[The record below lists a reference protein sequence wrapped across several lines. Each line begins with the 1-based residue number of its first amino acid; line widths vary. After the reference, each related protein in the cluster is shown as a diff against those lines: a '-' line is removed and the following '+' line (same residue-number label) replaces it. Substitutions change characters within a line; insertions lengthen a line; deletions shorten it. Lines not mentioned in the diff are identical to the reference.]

1 MITLVT
7 GGSGSGKSSY
17 AEKLFS
23 EIKGIDLKYYLAT
36 MKVFDD
42 EGEKKV
48 ARHRKMRSDKGFL
61 TVEQPDDIDRAHEKM
76 EAGRKA
82 VLLECMSNLV
92 ANEMYRERIYTCD
105 EVAGKILEDI
115 KALEEK
121 VEHLVIVTNN
131 VFEDGIRYDKETTEY
146 LKTLDRINIFLAER
160 AEKVVEVVVGIPV
173 WYKGQEGK
181 NENI

>member
-23 EIKGIDLKYYLAT
+23 EIKGTGLKYYLAT
-36 MKVFDD
+36 MKVFGA

-48 ARHRKMRSDKGFL
+48 ARHRKMRADKGFL
-61 TVEQPDDIDRAHEKM
+61 TVEQPENIYRAVEKM
-76 EAGRKA
+76 KVGKKA

-92 ANEMYRERIYTCD
+92 ANEMYRDRIYTCD
-105 EVAGKILEDI
+105 EVTGKILKDI
-115 KALEEK
+115 KDLEDS

-131 VFEDGIRYDKETTEY
+131 VFEDGIEYDQETTEY
-146 LKTLDRINIFLAER
+146 LKALDQINIRLAER
-160 AEKVVEVVVGIPV
+160 AARMVEVVVGIPV
-173 WYKGQEGK
+173 WYKG
-181 NENI
+181 